1 MRRSE
6 RVLPVDRSLITPAT
20 MWTPMIPPITAQV
33 QTVSVHTSLE
43 FESFYAGQRESI
55 ARALALT
62 LHDRDL
68 ATDAT
73 DEAMARAFAR
83 WRTVHRLQSPGGWV
97 YRVGLNWARSVLRR
111 RGGPRRRQHE
121 IPQHALEVR
130 DHDLHRALMRLDID
144 RRAVV
149 VCRYFLGMSEE
160 QIAATLELNPGTVK
174 SRLHR
179 ALRQLEGQLSERRRD
194 G

>member
-1 MRRSE
+1 MSRPE
-6 RVLPVDRSLITPAT
+6 RVQPVDRTLARTDGT
-20 MWTPMIPPITAQV
+20 WRPMTTLVALH
-33 QTVSVHTSLE
+33 SELA
-43 FESFYAGQRESI
+43 FEPFYASQRDAI

-62 LHDRDL
+62 LRDNDL
-68 ATDAT
+68 AAEAT

-83 WRTVHRLQSPGGWV
+83 WRTVQRLQNPGGWV

-111 RGGPRRRQHE
+111 RGGPRRRVHE
-121 IPQHALEVR
+121 IDEHTLEVR
-130 DHDLHRALMRLDID
+130 DHELHRALLRLDLD

-160 QIAATLELNPGTVK
+160 EIARSLDIKPGTVK

-179 ALRQLEGQLSERRRD
+179 ALHQLEDQLGYTREED
-194 G
+194 E